1 VFQSNHLP
9 LPGSLS
15 VRLVTGSAP
24 GLSPPGLVVT
34 TPPFQFWAD
43 AFNVNLIP
51 AAWIELS
58 VPLRFVISHLK
69 YRYVNCAGGV
79 AVGVGVGVGVGVLE
93 GVPVGVNVLVGV
105 LLGVPVGVRVFVGVL
120 LGVPVGVNV
129 LVGVLLGVP
138 VGVNVFVG
146 VFVGVLLGVPVGVN
160 VRVGVLLG
168 VPVGVNVLVGVF
180 VGVEVGVGVGDA
192 FGLSLIARA
201 TNDTSSVAELYPMMK
216 SAVLTVV
223 CLSTRWHSAA
233 DDPTWPATAVIP
245 ERIARLAVVAN
256 PLATAQ
262 NAIDSAPPYAN
273 DADGLA
279 LLSLNEADTNATVSC
294 PAAAV
299 MVTQVRK

>member
-1 VFQSNHLP
+1 M
-9 LPGSLS
+9 
-15 VRLVTGSAP
+15 
-24 GLSPPGLVVT
+24 
-34 TPPFQFWAD
+34 
-43 AFNVNLIP
+43 
-51 AAWIELS
+51 
-58 VPLRFVISHLK
+58 
-69 YRYVNCAGGV
+69 
-79 AVGVGVGVGVGVLE
+79 E

-180 VGVEVGVGVGDA
+180 VGVGVGDA
-192 FGLSLIARA
+192 CGLSLIARA

-216 SAVLTVV
+216 SAVLAVV
-223 CLSTRWHSAA
+223 CLSTLWHSAA
-233 DDPTWPATAVIP
+233 DDPTCPATAVIP
-245 ERIARLAVVAN
+245 ERIARLAVAAN

-273 DADGLA
+273 DAEGLA
-279 LLSLNEADTNATVSC
+279 LLSLKEADTNATVSC

-299 MVTQVRK
+299 IVTQVRK